1 MNAAESIRLARLER
15 QVAFL
20 YRHFGLDPALADVF
34 PAADGLPPEFV
45 AALRRQDLITAIK
58 LYRQVT
64 GAGLADAK
72 ETVERIARGI

>member
-1 MNAAESIRLARLER
+1 MDAAESIRLARLER

-34 PAADGLPPEFV
+34 PAADGLPPEFID
-45 AALRRQDLITAIK
+45 ALRRHDLITAIK

>member
-1 MNAAESIRLARLER
+1 MDRAESIRLARLER

-34 PAADGLPPEFV
+34 GVPDGLPPEFV
-45 AALRRQDLITAIK
+45 AALRRQDLMAAIK
-58 LYRQVT
+58 LYRQAT
-64 GAGLADAK
+64 GASLADAK

>member
-1 MNAAESIRLARLER
+1 MDAHEHIRLARLER

-20 YRHFGLDPALADVF
+20 YRHLGLDPALADAF

-45 AALRRQDLITAIK
+45 AALRRHDLITAIK
-58 LYRQVT
+58 IYRQAT

-72 ETVERIARGI
+72 EAVERIARGF